1 MPDSSILI
9 VDDEER
15 QREIYRDILEGEGF
29 GAETAPSAEVALR
42 LLGQKRFDLVITDLN
57 LPRMTG
63 VQLLSAIVQA
73 DPTVAVVLITGYPSI
88 QSAIEATKKGVY
100 AYLEKPVEREQLLK
114 VVEEIFDHLASLRQ
128 TIIGDS
134 PATKAMLRLILKV
147 APTSH
152 TVLILGESGTGKEL
166 VAREIHKHSPR
177 HDQPFLAVNCA
188 ALTETLLESELFGH
202 EKGSFT
208 DAHQQKKGLFERAH
222 RSTLFLDEIGDT
234 SLALQAKILR
244 ALQEREILR
253 VGGTEPIKVDTRIIT
268 ATNRNLEQRL
278 KEGKFREDLYYRLK
292 VIPIVCPPLR
302 ERGEDIEALA
312 LHFMR
317 RAALTSG
324 RKVTRISPEA
334 LEALQNCSWPG
345 NIRQL
350 EWAIERAVLLGETDR
365 IELEDLPPEVVENAP
380 APALQ
385 AGADTAL
392 AAASASAA
400 AAREPLREAERGG
413 VSQPVIPESS
423 WEEHEKAKIVEALQR
438 TNWNITRAAQLL
450 GMTFRTL
457 QYRLEKYSIK
467 RP

>member
-1 MPDSSILI
+1 
-9 VDDEER
+9 
-15 QREIYRDILEGEGF
+15 
-29 GAETAPSAEVALR
+29 
-42 LLGQKRFDLVITDLN
+42 
-57 LPRMTG
+57 
-63 VQLLSAIVQA
+63 
-73 DPTVAVVLITGYPSI
+73 
-88 QSAIEATKKGVY
+88 
-100 AYLEKPVEREQLLK
+100 
-114 VVEEIFDHLASLRQ
+114 
-128 TIIGDS
+128 
-134 PATKAMLRLILKV
+134 
-147 APTSH
+147 
-152 TVLILGESGTGKEL
+152 VLILGESGTGKEL